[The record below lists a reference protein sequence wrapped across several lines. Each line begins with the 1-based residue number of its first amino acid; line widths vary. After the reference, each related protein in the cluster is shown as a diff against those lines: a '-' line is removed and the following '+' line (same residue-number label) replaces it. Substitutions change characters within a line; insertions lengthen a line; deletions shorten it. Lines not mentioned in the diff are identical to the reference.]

1 MKKLILLSIFTC
13 IIYLTG
19 CGKKEEKTESTGSQ
33 NQTTTTT
40 PNTTTAPKTE
50 TKTDANKPTE
60 EKKESTEEKKDNLR
74 DKDGAIRVKFPAG
87 ATEVTLNGKI
97 KGFGDEV
104 TYVFEVKKGQQLNAS
119 VTSSDKNANIRIS
132 QIITPKD
139 EGDGPFGQKIKYN
152 FDQSGDWKLIL
163 SENQMAGDPWKG
175 EFKLTIN
182 IK

>member
-13 IIYLTG
+13 IVYFTG
-19 CGKKEEKTESTGSQ
+19 CGKKEDKTESPDSKN
-33 NQTTTTT
+33 NQTTTQQ
-40 PNTTTAPKTE
+40 NTTTTPKTE
-50 TKTDANKPTE
+50 TKTDANKSSE
-60 EKKESTEEKKDNLR
+60 EKKLSSDIKEELR
-74 DKDGAIRVKFPAG
+74 DKTGAIRVKFPAG

-97 KGFGDEV
+97 DGFGEEV
-104 TYVFEVKKGQQLNAS
+104 TYVFEVSKGQQLNAS

-152 FDQSGDWKLIL
+152 FDQSGDWKLVL

>member
-1 MKKLILLSIFTC
+1 MKKLILLSVFTC
-13 IIYLTG
+13 ILYFAG
-19 CGKKEEKTESTGSQ
+19 CSKKEEKTESSDSK
-33 NQTTTTT
+33 NQTTSTQQ
-40 PNTTTAPKTE
+40 NTTTNTKTE
-50 TKTDANKPTE
+50 TKTDANKSAE
-60 EKKESTEEKKDNLR
+60 EKKETTDKKNELR
-74 DKDGAIRVKFPAG
+74 DKEGAIRVKFPAG

-97 KGFGDEV
+97 NGFGEEV

-152 FDQSGDWKLIL
+152 FDQSGDWKIVL
-163 SENQMAGDPWKG
+163 SENQMAGDSWKG
-175 EFKLTIN
+175 EYKLTIN